1 MYTKLIEHVIC
12 VSGQVNT
19 FQVNFP
25 ANSNYT
31 VRIFCRCPANRGC
44 TVIVEDADRLS
55 DKADVLG
62 TETKER
68 YCFICIISSIS
79 GNVIGIKKILLL
91 SHTLLIGWQ
100 LSVSICCKTFFS
112 LLYNCQLLCFW
123 RLALSIVVQV
133 FPRPFFQ
140 ILLLQGCLLQTR
152 YAELYALSMS
162 GVHFFLK

>member
-44 TVIVEDADRLS
+44 TVIVGDADRLS

-62 TETKER
+62 TETRER

-79 GNVIGIKKILLL
+79 GNVIGI
-91 SHTLLIGWQ
+91 
-100 LSVSICCKTFFS
+100 
-112 LLYNCQLLCFW
+112 
-123 RLALSIVVQV
+123 
-133 FPRPFFQ
+133 
-140 ILLLQGCLLQTR
+140 
-152 YAELYALSMS
+152 
-162 GVHFFLK
+162 